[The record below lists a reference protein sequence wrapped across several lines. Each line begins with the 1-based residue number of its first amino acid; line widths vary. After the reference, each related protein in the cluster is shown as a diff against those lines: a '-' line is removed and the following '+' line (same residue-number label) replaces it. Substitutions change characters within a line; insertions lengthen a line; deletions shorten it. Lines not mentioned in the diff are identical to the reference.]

1 MKNYCINE
9 CNKLVHH
16 PHCKSVIEDGDNE
29 EGILKEIEKNKEEI
43 KNANEEIERLYRANN
58 YLCERYTNL
67 KKQDLI
73 NRNII
78 GKCFMDKEESEYGD
92 YCIYF
97 RVNSVQEVYSDMFT
111 IKCDYFKKCK
121 MNGENLF
128 DFSNCVYNFNY
139 KALENEISLEEF
151 YQKRDEM
158 WNEFKSYVK

>member
-1 MKNYCINE
+1 MKKYCINE
-9 CNKLVHH
+9 CEKLVHH
-16 PHCKSVIEDGDNE
+16 PHCKSVIENGDNE
-29 EGILKEIEKNKEEI
+29 EGVLKEIEKNKEGI
-43 KNANEEIERLYRANN
+43 KNANEEIDRLYRANN

-78 GKCFMDKEESEYGD
+78 GKCFMHKEESEYGD

-97 RVNSVQEVYSDMFT
+97 RVNSVQEVYSDMLT
-111 IKCDYFKKCK
+111 IKCDYFKKCE

-128 DFSNCVYNFNY
+128 DFNNCVHNFNY

-151 YQKRDEM
+151 YQKRDEI